1 MAIPNTTIVH
11 TFGATSTSSD
21 QGASAQGDLGANLA
35 LTSGGP
41 RYITL
46 NPTASRDVQLP
57 NPADTQ
63 GQTRTIVNVSAI
75 ASGFNLVVK
84 QWNSTAFSGAP
95 VGTIRGSAA
104 QRTGVTGPVLTTPGA
119 MTFFSTGSTW
129 ICIGVGYP
137 FLSNT

>member
-21 QGASAQGDLGANLA
+21 QGASAQGDLGANLE
-35 LTSGGP
+35 LTSSGP

-84 QWNSTAFSGAP
+84 QWNSTAFSGAG

-104 QRTGVTGPVLTTPGA
+104 TRGVLALTTPGA

-129 ICIGVGYP
+129 ICIGVDYP
-137 FLSNT
+137 FLAN